1 MGAHIE
7 LEGSGFSPEEFAD
20 IKQCLETL
28 CSIQAGSQPLDRALG
43 IDYDGIVGYPLNVA
57 KNMLSLEIIEKIKTY
72 EPRVEV
78 ESVDVKIGVDGQL
91 IPHVHLVKSEEEEE

>member
-1 MGAHIE
+1 MDAYVE

-28 CSIQAGSQPLDRALG
+28 LSIRAGTQPLDRDLG
-43 IDYDGIVGYPLNVA
+43 IDLDSIVGFPLDVA
-57 KNMLSLEIIEKIKTY
+57 RNMLSLEIIEKVETY

-78 ESVDVKIGVDGQL
+78 DSIDFENNTDGQL
-91 IPHVHLVKSEEEEE
+91 KPIVHFVKREE